1 MTGTT
6 GPKGAM
12 GAMGAMG
19 ATPAAPAPEPCGH
32 FEARGLVLAEL
43 GEPDQHVEDCADC
56 KKLRERHRTLALALA
71 AIGDERQAPA
81 GWQAQVWARIE
92 REEAA
97 ARQRR
102 SLRLAAAGTAV
113 AIAAALVL
121 YVRTGVPADSA
132 PSIEIVAGAT
142 AMRSTS
148 ARVGDRIRVRV
159 GDGMAVWLYRDDRSL
174 IARCDA
180 GMPPGLAPGPRCAA
194 GKDGLALESEL
205 AAPGRYQ
212 VVVLPRTAPPP
223 SGNLDRDVAA
233 AASQGLAF
241 RLTEVDVW

>member
-1 MTGTT
+1 MI
-6 GPKGAM
+6 
-12 GAMGAMG
+12 G
-19 ATPAAPAPEPCGH
+19 ATPSGPAREACAH
-32 FEARGLVLAEL
+32 FETRGVVLAEL
-43 GEPDQHVEDCADC
+43 GEADVHVDDCGDC
-56 KKLRERHRTLALALA
+56 RQLRDRHRTLALALA
-71 AIGDERQAPA
+71 AIGDERRAPE
-81 GWQAQVWARIE
+81 GWQAQVWARID
-92 REEAA
+92 RDDAQR
-97 ARQRR
+97 RQRR

-121 YVRTGVPADSA
+121 FVRTGAPADRA
-132 PSIEIVAGAT
+132 PRIEIVAGAT

-148 ARVGDRIRVRV
+148 ARVGDRIRVSV

-174 IARCDA
+174 VARCDA
-180 GMPPGLAPGPRCAA
+180 SLPTGLAPGPRCVA

-212 VVVLPRTAPPP
+212 VVVLPRSAPPP

-233 AASQGLAF
+233 AAGQGLGF

>member
-1 MTGTT
+1 MTG
-6 GPKGAM
+6 
-12 GAMGAMG
+12 
-19 ATPAAPAPEPCGH
+19 APSPGSGH
-32 FEARGLVLAEL
+32 AGCDHFDTRGVVLAEL
-43 GEPDQHVEDCADC
+43 GAHDEHVDGCTDCRH
-56 KKLRERHRTLALALA
+56 LRDRHRTLALALA
-71 AIGDERQAPA
+71 AVGDQRRPPE

-92 REEAA
+92 RDEALG
-97 ARQRR
+97 RQQR

-121 YVRTGVPADSA
+121 YVRTGVPADGA
-132 PSIEIVAGAT
+132 PRIEIVAGAT

-159 GDGMAVWLYRDDRSL
+159 GDGMAVWLYREDRSL

-180 GMPPGLAPGPRCAA
+180 SVPTGLAPGPRCAV
-194 GKDGLALESEL
+194 GKDGLALESDL

-212 VVVLPRTAPPP
+212 VVVLPRAAPPP

-233 AASQGLAF
+233 AAGRGLEF

>member
-1 MTGTT
+1 MTSASCAHYET
-6 GPKGAM
+6 
-12 GAMGAMG
+12 
-19 ATPAAPAPEPCGH
+19 
-32 FEARGLVLAEL
+32 RGVVLAEL
-43 GEPDQHVEDCADC
+43 GAPDDHVDGCTAC
-56 KKLRERHRTLALALA
+56 RTLRSRHRALALALA
-71 AIGDERQAPA
+71 AVGDQRRPPE
-81 GWQAQVWARIE
+81 GWQSQVWARID
-92 REEAA
+92 REEGE

-102 SLRLAAAGTAV
+102 SLRLAAAGALVAV
-113 AIAAALVL
+113 AAAVVL
-121 YVRTGVPADSA
+121 YVRTGTSADGA
-132 PSIEIVAGAT
+132 PRIEIVAGAT

-159 GDGMAVWLYRDDRSL
+159 GDGMAVWLYREDRAL

-180 GMPPGLAPGPRCAA
+180 RSPSGLAPGPRCAV

-212 VVVLPRTAPPP
+212 VVVVPREAPPP

-233 AASQGLAF
+233 AAGQGLEF